1 MVRYSAEACER
12 LVHCVNALSPRQFD
26 LRNPFDFGALLSLA
40 QHHGFPTP
48 LLDWSRSPYIA
59 AFFAFENQLP
69 GEPRDSDARVFMF
82 DATTWQRD
90 TAQASHTADPRPVV
104 TLREFPASNNP
115 RHLPQQSVHTYANV
129 EDIEA
134 WIRFVQEHN
143 KKSYLKVIDI
153 PRSERG
159 FALRELAYMGVT
171 AATLFPGLDG
181 VCRSLKEQF
190 FPAET

>member
-1 MVRYSAEACER
+1 
-12 LVHCVNALSPRQFD
+12 
-26 LRNPFDFGALLSLA
+26 
-40 QHHGFPTP
+40 
-48 LLDWSRSPYIA
+48 
-59 AFFAFENQLP
+59 
-69 GEPRDSDARVFMF
+69 
-82 DATTWQRD
+82 
-90 TAQASHTADPRPVV
+90 
-104 TLREFPASNNP
+104 
-115 RHLPQQSVHTYANV
+115 VHTYANV